1 MLTLFAIPKPFRG
14 PTETIQR
21 NAIASWTR
29 LGAGTRVVLV
39 GDEDGIAEAA
49 RDLGV
54 EHLPDIARNEF
65 GTPLVSDA
73 FARAGELADGGSHCY
88 VNSDVILLDDF
99 LPALERVQR
108 RRADHLVVGECWN
121 LAVERPV
128 AFGEASWAAG
138 LRQRVVDDGVLRGLW
153 SIDYF
158 AFSGGLYDEVPPFA
172 VGRAGFDNWLVWKA
186 RARGATVVD
195 ATSVVTAIHQDHGY
209 EHVDGG
215 KAWCYDGPEAVR
227 NQALAGGRAHLF
239 TIDHATHVL
248 TRRGLRRRL
257 PRPQW
262 LRSGMAA
269 TTTVRHRLG
278 LRPAKVRQFRT
289 RVALARV
296 AAR

>member
-14 PTETIQR
+14 RTETIQR

-29 LGAGTRVVLV
+29 LGAGTRVVLF
-39 GDEDGIAEAA
+39 GDEHGTAEAA

-54 EHLPDIARNEF
+54 EHRPGLARNEF
-65 GTPLVSDA
+65 GTPLVSDL
-73 FARAGELADGGSHCY
+73 FARATDLADGEVHCY
-88 VNSDVILLDDF
+88 VNSDIVLLDDF
-99 LPALERVQR
+99 LPALARVRR
-108 RRADHLVVGECWN
+108 RRAEFLVVGECWN
-121 LAVERPV
+121 LDVDRPIP
-128 AFGEASWAAG
+128 FDEPSWAGG
-138 LRQRVVDDGVLRGLW
+138 LRNRVVDDGVLRGLW

-158 AFSGGLYDEVPPFA
+158 AFTPGLYEEVPAFA

-186 RARGATVVD
+186 RDRGATVVD
-195 ATSVVTAIHQDHGY
+195 ATGVVTAIHQDHGY
-209 EHVDGG
+209 EHVEGG
-215 KAWCYDGPEAVR
+215 KAWCYDGPEALR

-248 TRRGLRRRL
+248 THRGMRRRV

-262 LRSGMAA
+262 LRSAMVA
-269 TTTVRHRLG
+269 TTTIRHRLG

-289 RVALARV
+289 RLGLARV